1 MYKILA
7 NTLFTGQK
15 LVFVPEC
22 HSTNTTLMN
31 MASQLEEGAVL
42 ITANQTAGR
51 GQRGNT
57 WEVEPGANL
66 TFSLLLKPRFLP
78 ATEQFCLTMVISLAV
93 TDALKELEQEFLF
106 QIKWPNDILANGKK
120 MCGILIENTIGQSAI
135 HQSIAGMGINVNQ
148 SHFSISKAT
157 SLSILSGKKYDLNA
171 VLNKVLEKIEK
182 RYLQLRNGQSVD
194 LKKDYL
200 DRLFGKDE
208 AHAYL
213 LKENEVQGIVRGVDD
228 AGKLLIEVD
237 GERQVLNN
245 KEISY
250 LY

>member
-1 MYKILA
+1 LYKIPA

-22 HSTNTTLMN
+22 HSTNTTLMT
-31 MASQLEEGAVL
+31 MSSQLEEGAVL

-66 TFSLLLKPRFLP
+66 TFSLLLKPRFLQ
-78 ATEQFCLTMVISLAV
+78 ATDQFSLTMVISLAV
-93 TDALKELEQEFLF
+93 TDALKELEEELLF
-106 QIKWPNDILANGKK
+106 QIKWPNDILGNGKK
-120 MCGILIENTIGQSAI
+120 ICGILIENTIGQSAI
-135 HQSIAGMGINVNQ
+135 HQCIAGMGININQ
-148 SHFSISKAT
+148 GSFSISKAT
-157 SLSILSGKKYDLNA
+157 SLSILSGKKYDLNMA
-171 VLNKVLEKIEK
+171 LNKVLEKIEK
-182 RYLQLRNGQSVD
+182 RYLQLRNGKSAD
-194 LKKDYL
+194 LKNDYMG
-200 DRLFGKDE
+200 RLFGKDE

-213 LKENEVQGIVRGVDD
+213 FKENEVQGIIRGVEDS
-228 AGKLLIEVD
+228 GKLLIEVL
-237 GERQVLNN
+237 GEMQVLNN